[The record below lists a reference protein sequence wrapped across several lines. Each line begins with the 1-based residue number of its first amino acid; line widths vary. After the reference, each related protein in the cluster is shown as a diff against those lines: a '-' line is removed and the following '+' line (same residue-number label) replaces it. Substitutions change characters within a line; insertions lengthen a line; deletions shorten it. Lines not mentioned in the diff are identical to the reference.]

1 MNRKLEKLFEEV
13 MALSDEERAP
23 LIQLLEAHD
32 RCTFSPAEIE
42 REWNEEA
49 VRRYQEY
56 KDGKVEAI
64 LLDEAL
70 DEALSRIRNR
80 LAN

>member
-23 LIQLLEAHD
+23 LIQMLEAHD

-64 LLDEAL
+64 SL

>member
-23 LIQLLEAHD
+23 LIQMLEAHD

-64 LLDEAL
+64 SL
-70 DEALSRIRNR
+70 DEALSRIHNR

>member
-1 MNRKLEKLFEEV
+1 MSRKLEKLFEEV

-23 LIQLLEAHD
+23 LLQMLEAHD
-32 RCTFSPAEIE
+32 RCTFSPPEIE

-56 KDGKVEAI
+56 KDGKVEPI
-64 LLDEAL
+64 SLDEAL
-70 DEALSRIRNR
+70 NRIRNR

>member
-1 MNRKLEKLFEEV
+1 MNTKLEKLFEEV

-23 LIQLLEAHD
+23 LIEMLRAHD
-32 RCTFSPAEIE
+32 RCAFSPADIE

-49 VRRYQEY
+49 VRRYQAY

-64 LLDEAL
+64 SLDEAL
-70 DEALSRIRNR
+70 DEARSRIRNR

>member
-1 MNRKLEKLFEEV
+1 MNRKLGKLFEEV
-13 MALSDEERAP
+13 MALSDKERAP
-23 LIQLLEAHD
+23 LMQMLEAHD
-32 RCTFSPAEIE
+32 RCAFSAAEID

-56 KDGKVEAI
+56 KEGKVESI
-64 LLDEAL
+64 SLDEAL
-70 DEALSRIRNR
+70 NRIRNR

>member
-1 MNRKLEKLFEEV
+1 MNTKLEKLFEEV

-23 LIQLLEAHD
+23 LIEMIRAHD
-32 RCTFSPAEIE
+32 RCAFSPADIE
-42 REWNEEA
+42 RGWNEEA
-49 VRRYQEY
+49 VRRYQAY
-56 KDGKVEAI
+56 KNGKVEPI
-64 LLDEAL
+64 AL

>member
-23 LIQLLEAHD
+23 LIQMLEAHD

-64 LLDEAL
+64 SL
-70 DEALSRIRNR
+70 DEALSRIRNQ

>member
-1 MNRKLEKLFEEV
+1 MNMKLEKLFEEV

-23 LIQLLEAHD
+23 LIEMLRAHD
-32 RCTFSPAEIE
+32 RCAFSPAEIE

-49 VRRYQEY
+49 VRRYQAY

-64 LLDEAL
+64 AIDS
-70 DEALSRIRNR
+70 ALSRIRNR